1 MSDMQNRKKQEQ
13 QKDTHLRRKN
23 RSSLSVPQ
31 KNSFPIEHLLLSEQ
45 TCETNKM
52 YHFTTFKKNHIKITA
67 PKKNSNKQH
76 HPIIPM
82 VAKAPVIWIPSTLVF
97 ESWWILLKIPNG
109 SSYVEHVYIYTT
121 RQILL
126 VDIGW
131 KLWETED
138 TNPCG
143 NYLGKCLGKVF
154 RGGLQL
160 SGYLSFLKTSKWKVL
175 VVRREKVIQINL
187 NRKDAG
193 TNV

>member
-1 MSDMQNRKKQEQ
+1 MELTAFSDIPPAPVVTPTPCMLPPLGVPTLCSSWPSEIETKTMRPVNEMSDMQNRKKQEQ

-126 VDIGW
+126 VDIG
-131 KLWETED
+131 
-138 TNPCG
+138 
-143 NYLGKCLGKVF
+143 
-154 RGGLQL
+154 
-160 SGYLSFLKTSKWKVL
+160 
-175 VVRREKVIQINL
+175 
-187 NRKDAG
+187 
-193 TNV
+193 